1 MTKQEKIR
9 EKKEEIL
16 QKKDEI
22 QQKADDIIT
31 KIDHIFDDPNKF
43 SNSKERKEVKQHI
56 ISALTSAFYFYKES
70 SARKIYEVSLQE
82 ILNTSPELKPVIADI
97 AELVL
102 QECPDNM
109 LEERKF
115 WLEDV
120 NKEILQGIFK
130 DELIAIKEIVDPL
143 IKVANSNNIAKTIG
157 QDNAKELQKHV
168 KLMAEQFNKD
178 NIKGVEGTLI
188 NISEWSNQKQQ
199 ELENQ
204 LKLEQKQEKEIEQTI
219 IGQKKESQRLKQLAF
234 AKFGTTIKS
243 ALAFIS
249 DVITNKDANESKKT
263 FKDNMNELLGVRNNS
278 KLIDKDI
285 DEKLK
290 LRQKI
295 KRNIN
300 LDQESSKLFS
310 KFSKMVKVSSSTI
323 DDLKPS
329 IIAHPQTKGKN
340 NSAQR

>member
-9 EKKEEIL
+9 EKKE
-16 QKKDEI
+16 EI

-70 SARKIYEVSLQE
+70 SAIKIYKLSLQE

-97 AELVL
+97 AEFVL

-109 LEERKF
+109 PERKF

-178 NIKGVEGTLI
+178 NIKGVEGTLM

-243 ALAFIS
+243 ALTFIS

-263 FKDNMNELLGVRNNS
+263 FKNNMNELLDVRNNS

-290 LRQKI
+290 LQQKI

-310 KFSKMVKVSSSTI
+310 KFSQMVKGSSSTI

-329 IIAHPQTKGKN
+329 ITAHPQTKGKN